1 MLLTNVLWSCIWL
14 KILVLRF
21 TMHFWF
27 FSSTYWKIQSNIYHL
42 FLVVSLTTGF
52 QCNVPSCF
60 NTQSPNK
67 WRSRK
72 YWVNVDSYKHRFCV
86 KKCLHSYFNLQ
97 TAWFSSKEYFFYC
110 SVALGSSSYLDPIN
124 VSSVLNRG
132 FSGFKTSWWPLEFHW
147 LLDCMLP
154 AIL

>member
-1 MLLTNVLWSCIWL
+1 MIDQWYYYCSKKKKRQNIVSKLRVWILETCKPALRLSSCIYFLFPKKYPHSLLLTNVLWSCIWL

-27 FSSTYWKIQSNIYHL
+27 FSSIYWKIQSNIYHL

-60 NTQSPNK
+60 NKQSPNK

-72 YWVNVDSYKHRFCV
+72 YWVNVANYKHLFCV

-97 TAWFSSKEYFFYC
+97 TAWF
-110 SVALGSSSYLDPIN
+110 A
-124 VSSVLNRG
+124 
-132 FSGFKTSWWPLEFHW
+132 
-147 LLDCMLP
+147 
-154 AIL
+154 